1 MKHKWTD
8 NLSLKLLSL
17 VVAFLIWLLVV
28 NIDNPVKSQMYR
40 VEIQLMNED
49 SVTEI
54 DKVFDVV
61 SDMTVVLKVTE
72 RRRILNSLTRDD
84 FTVIADMEN
93 LNEMDSVPLT
103 VTCSNSA
110 VTWDEIEVSPPSMKV
125 KLEQRKQSE
134 FAVNINSS
142 GKPAAGYEVGET
154 SVVQGKTVL
163 IAGPESTINRINQVV
178 ADIKVNNIS
187 TDQRLTAPL
196 RITDKDGVDFTAA
209 QMSRL
214 QIKDSD
220 GVLLSE
226 NAVMVDVSLWEVASG
241 VPLEVEVTGTPADG
255 YRYTGMAMV
264 PSSVNLVGTERAFAA
279 LGGKLVLND
288 TISVEGAEK
297 EFSVDLDLTE
307 TLSEREGIRL
317 AEGSSSIVTVSVKI
331 EKTGDRT
338 IMLPL
343 SNLEVLNRPEDMS
356 LTFSPADEIPI
367 IIHTEGAANA
377 IKVSDVKG
385 SIDLAACEEPGTY
398 EIPVKIELPEGYELA
413 SDVKLVV
420 TSAEQPQENKSED
433 AGE

>member
-1 MKHKWTD
+1 MKRKWTG

-61 SDMTVVLKVTE
+61 SDMNVVLKVTE

-134 FAVNINSS
+134 FAVNIKSS
-142 GKPAAGYEVGET
+142 GEPADGYEVGET
-154 SVVQGKTVL
+154 SVVQGKSVL
-163 IAGPESTINRINQVV
+163 IAGPESMINRINQVV

-187 TDQRLTAPL
+187 SDQRLTAPL
-196 RITDKDGVDFTAA
+196 RIIDKDGVDFTAA

-241 VPLEVEVTGTPADG
+241 IPLEIEVTGTPAEG
-255 YRYTGMAMV
+255 YRYTGMTMV
-264 PSSVNLVGTERAFAA
+264 PSSVNLVGTERALAA

-297 EFSVDLDLTE
+297 EFSQDFDLTE
-307 TLSEREGIRL
+307 SLAGREGIRL
-317 AEGSSSIVTVSVKI
+317 ADGSSPIVTVSVKI

-338 IMLPL
+338 LMLPL
-343 SNLEVLNRPEDMS
+343 SNLEVRNRPEDMS
-356 LTFSPADEIPI
+356 LTFSPADEIPV
-367 IIHTEGAANA
+367 IIHAESAANV
-377 IKVSDVKG
+377 IKVSNVKG
-385 SIDLAACEEPGTY
+385 SIDLAACAEPGTY
-398 EIPVKIELPEGYELA
+398 EIPVQIELPEGYKLV

-420 TSAEQPQENKSED
+420 TAAEQPQENKSED

>member
-1 MKHKWTD
+1 MKHKWTG

-28 NIDNPVKSQMYR
+28 NTDNPVQSKLFQ

-72 RRRILNSLTRDD
+72 RRRVINSLSRDD

-125 KLEQRKQSE
+125 RLEQRKQSE
-134 FAVNINSS
+134 FVVNISQ
-142 GKPAAGYEVGET
+142 GGEPADGYEVGNTE
-154 SVVQGKTVL
+154 VVQGKTVL
-163 IAGPESTINRINQVV
+163 IAGPESTINRINQVM

-187 TDQRLTAPL
+187 SDQRLTAPL
-196 RITDKDGVDFTAA
+196 RIIDKDGVDFTAA

-226 NAVMVDVSLWEVASG
+226 NAVMVDVSLWKVKNS

-255 YRYTGMAMV
+255 YRFAGITMV
-264 PSSVNLVGTERAFAA
+264 PSAVNLAGTDRALAV
-279 LGGKLVLND
+279 LGDNLILKEA
-288 TISVEGAEK
+288 ISVEGATED
-297 EFSVDLDLTE
+297 FTQDFDLTE
-307 TLSEREGIRL
+307 LLEGIEEIRL
-317 AEGSSSIVTVSVKI
+317 AKDSSPSVTVSVKI
-331 EKTGDRT
+331 EKTGDHT

-343 SNLEVLNRPEDMS
+343 SNLGIVNRPENMS
-356 LTFSPADEIPI
+356 LTFSPADEIAVI
-367 IIHTEGAANA
+367 IRADNESDI
-377 IKVSDVKG
+377 IQLSDVKG
-385 SIDLAACEEPGTY
+385 SIDLAVCAEPGTY
-398 EIPVKIELPEGYELA
+398 EIPVQIELPEGYELV

-420 TSAEQPQENKSED
+420 TAAEQPQENKTED

>member
-1 MKHKWTD
+1 MKHKWTG

-28 NIDNPVKSQMYR
+28 NIDNPVKSQIYR
-40 VEIQLMNED
+40 VEIQLVNED

-72 RRRILNSLTRDD
+72 RRRLLNSLTKDD

-103 VTCSNSA
+103 VSCSNSA
-110 VTWDEIEVSPPSMKV
+110 VSWDEIEVSPPSMKV

-134 FAVNINSS
+134 FAVNIKSS
-142 GKPAAGYEVGET
+142 GDPADGYEVGET

-163 IAGPESTINRINQVV
+163 IAGPESMINRINQVV
-178 ADIKVNNIS
+178 ADINVNNVS
-187 TDQRLTAPL
+187 ADQRLTAPL
-196 RITDKDGVDFTAA
+196 RIIDKDGVDFTTA

-226 NAVMVDVSLWEVASG
+226 NAVMVDLSLWEVAG
-241 VPLEVEVTGTPADG
+241 GIPLEVEVTGTPADG
-255 YRYTGMAMV
+255 YRYTGMTMV
-264 PSSVNLVGTERAFAA
+264 PSSVNLVGTESALAD
-279 LGGKLVLND
+279 LGGKLVLKD
-288 TISVEGAEK
+288 AISIEGAVS
-297 EFSVDLDLTE
+297 EFTQDIDLTE
-307 TLSEREGIRL
+307 TLEEYEEVRL
-317 AEGSSSIVTVSVKI
+317 EEGSSSTVTVTVKI
-331 EKTGDRT
+331 EKTGERT
-338 IMLPL
+338 ILLPL

-367 IIHTEGAANA
+367 IIHTESAANT

-398 EIPVKIELPEGYELA
+398 EIPVNIELPEGYELV